1 MHFGPLVEARMV
13 PSTTQPELSH
23 SGCSIA
29 LSFTVI
35 RVCQYEQ
42 QGGQALAWP
51 GIFEVRHIHP
61 VLVNPRNGA
70 QCPLYGV
77 TVGLIYGDRH
87 STR

>member
-1 MHFGPLVEARMV
+1 MHFGPLAEARGCQAR
-13 PSTTQPELSH
+13 TQPELSH

-42 QGGQALAWP
+42 HGGQALAWP

-70 QCPLYGV
+70 QCLLYGV
-77 TVGLIYGDRH
+77 TVGLISGDRL